1 MDAIVCDKHD
11 RRVNT
16 RPELAAIDN
25 LPQYAVVGT
34 LEDLRASLSVLAAR
48 LPAFFGPPFDYRPYA
63 SVHLNAFGESAGRK
77 QRHERLNA
85 TELRT
90 LTRAGGP
97 LFAGR
102 QLYNRVA
109 SNLECQSRACARA
122 AGRGGSRSVAAALE

>member
-1 MDAIVCDKHD
+1 MRSECDKHD

-85 TELRT
+85 SRNSNLLCDLVIERKVAK
-90 LTRAGGP
+90 RAGD
-97 LFAGR
+97 LR
-102 QLYNRVA
+102 LHKRVV
-109 SNLECQSRACARA
+109 Q
-122 AGRGGSRSVAAALE
+122 VVF